1 MKNRTQNA
9 FTMVELVFVIVVIG
23 ILASIAVP
31 KLAATRDDAVIAK
44 ARTTVAS
51 VRNAVAA
58 ERQKRILRGD
68 FTAITALSSASG
80 YDKPIFDAFDGNTSH
95 PVLDYPPRS
104 CADAS
109 SKGCWVDSGSGD
121 YTFVMPVSGTAVFT
135 LKNNNGDYTNRFECK
150 SSTDENCRELTK

>member
-1 MKNRTQNA
+1 MPWRP
-9 FTMVELVFVIVVIG
+9 
-23 ILASIAVP
+23 S
-31 KLAATRDDAVIAK
+31 AK
-44 ARTTVAS
+44 R
-51 VRNAVAA
+51 
-58 ERQKRILRGD
+58 RILRGD
-68 FTAITALSSASG
+68 FDPITALSSASG

-121 YTFVMPVSGTAVFT
+121 FTFVMPVSGSAVFT
-135 LKNNNGDYTNRFECK
+135 LNSNRFECK